1 MRQGLFQDPTKPAK
15 PAEPEAAGRI
25 ATDTAEAVAAGR
37 ALAAVAKPRR
47 SMTIVV
53 GVVLAAVVIGLAA
66 YRFTTLAGKTDQ
78 RKSRVI
84 SVGTVMPIR
93 QDLDVRLEYTADISP
108 NQMVNLFS
116 RVDGYIAKFYV
127 DRGDFAKAGQLLVE
141 IDHTDYIHA
150 VNRAK
155 ANLAAAKAEVFRQE
169 ANIRNAKLTLDRMKS
184 LIKDQFVSQQDLD
197 TAQVNY
203 DVASAQIETYRAQV
217 QQMEVALQQ
226 AETNLTYSYIRAPF
240 AGYVAERNLD
250 PGAYVTGST
259 ASTSTMSRGI
269 MSLHDIE
276 TVRIMIE
283 VVEKDVP
290 LVKIGQPSE
299 VRAEAYPDKV
309 FMGQVTRVVQ
319 ALNRNTRTMTVE
331 VDLPNKDRTLKG
343 GMFARVA
350 LMVGVHRNAIQ
361 IPIDAVTR
369 LEENQYVYVIQNG
382 TAHRVPVEIGAR
394 AENRIEIVKG
404 LAGTEQV
411 IVSGKDLVSEGTV
424 VEAHPLSQS

>member
-1 MRQGLFQDPTKPAK
+1 MTRLRLHP
-15 PAEPEAAGRI
+15 I
-25 ATDTAEAVAAGR
+25 ATVI
-37 ALAAVAKPRR
+37 ALLLL
-47 SMTIVV
+47 
-53 GVVLAAVVIGLAA
+53 VLAGLVTFKLTSSGAK
-66 YRFTTLAGKTDQ
+66 GDQ

-84 SVGTVMPIR
+84 TVGTVVPIR

-108 NQMVNLFS
+108 NQTVNLFS
-116 RVDGYIAKFYV
+116 RVDGYIAKMHV
-127 DRGDFAKAGQLLVE
+127 DKGDRVKTGQLLVE

-169 ANIRNAKLTLDRMKS
+169 ANIRNAKLTLDRMKA
-184 LIKDQFVSQQDLD
+184 LIKEQFVSQQDLD

-250 PGAYVTGST
+250 PGAYVTSST

-269 MSLHDIE
+269 LSLHDIE
-276 TVRIMIE
+276 TVRILVE
-283 VVEKDVP
+283 VVEKDIP
-290 LVKIGQPSE
+290 LVKIGQPAE
-299 VRAEAYPDKV
+299 VRAEAYPDRR
-309 FMGQVTRVVQ
+309 FTGQVTRTVQ
-319 ALNRNTRTMTVE
+319 ALNKNTRAMTVE
-331 VDLPNKDRTLKG
+331 VDLPNKDQLLKG

-350 LMVGVHRNAIQ
+350 IMVGVHPKAIQ

-369 LEENQYVYVIQNG
+369 LEENQYVYVVRDG
-382 TAHRVPVEIGAR
+382 KAHQVPVELGGR
-394 AENRIEIVKG
+394 DENRIEITNG
-404 LAGTEQV
+404 LTGVEQV
-411 IVSGKDLVSEGTV
+411 ILSGKDLVSEGTA
-424 VEAHPLSQS
+424 VEAHPMGASTLSPALG